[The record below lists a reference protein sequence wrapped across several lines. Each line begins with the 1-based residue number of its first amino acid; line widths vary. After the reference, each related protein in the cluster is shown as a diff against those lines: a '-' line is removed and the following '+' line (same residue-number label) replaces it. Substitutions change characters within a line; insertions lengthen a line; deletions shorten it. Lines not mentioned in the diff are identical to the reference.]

1 MGEAT
6 ADNPPTRDPASQ
18 EPACRDPSLGPASRE
33 IVAQAAGF
41 MGLVILVAIRETT
54 REISIRLVRQ
64 DSRATQS
71 S

>member
-6 ADNPPTRDPASQ
+6 AGNPPTRDPASQ
-18 EPACRDPSLGPASRE
+18 GLACRDPLSGPASRE

-54 REISIRLVRQ
+54 REISTKLVRQ
-64 DSRATQS
+64 GFRVTQNS
-71 S
+71 